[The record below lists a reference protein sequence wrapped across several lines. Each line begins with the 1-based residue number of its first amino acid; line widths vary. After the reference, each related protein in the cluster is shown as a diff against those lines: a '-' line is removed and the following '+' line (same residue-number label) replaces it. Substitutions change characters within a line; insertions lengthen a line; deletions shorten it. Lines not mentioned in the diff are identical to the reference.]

1 MQNSQLRCKSN
12 RIIFTTLVSS
22 YLAAAVTIKR
32 HTSPQAALLLIL
44 MTLTNYS
51 AAQAMS
57 CIPSVAPAI
66 LSSTAPIAVSAV
78 SAVSAVTSVT
88 DSSAASSVAAAIPA
102 DISQAASA
110 VPTTSSVIPN
120 PSVRIMLTGDIVLGN
135 SFAPQGDNVVQD
147 IPKDWDQRYFAGVRD
162 VLKQANLVIGN
173 LEGVLTEHP
182 ITRKA
187 TGTGRQFA
195 FRSPPRYASLL
206 KEEGFGVLNV
216 ANNHAYD
223 FGKIGVRDTLAA
235 LEQAEITTAGVPGE
249 IKLLNILGLNIAVLG
264 YSYSPWFNSILD
276 LTKSAEL
283 VQQAKAQGAY
293 VIVTFHAGAE
303 GSPAIW
309 HADQEEIFMGENR
322 GNTVAF
328 SRAMIAAGADMVVGH
343 GPHVLRAA
351 ECYQGKPII
360 YSLGNFIGVGGLS
373 AQKFAAVSALLDVSI
388 GLDGAIQRMNLVPI
402 RFNEQKLPYVDL
414 HALGTRL
421 VNYLGKHARY
431 TGNFIEFSVNEPG
444 QQEFDA
450 WYKANKRYAEPSG
463 Q

>member
-1 MQNSQLRCKSN
+1 M
-12 RIIFTTLVSS
+12 
-22 YLAAAVTIKR
+22 AASVTIKR
-32 HTSPQAALLLIL
+32 HTSPQAALLLLL
-44 MTLTNYS
+44 MTLINYS

-57 CIPSVAPAI
+57 CIPLVAPAA
-66 LSSTAPIAVSAV
+66 LSSTIPIAVSAV
-78 SAVSAVTSVT
+78 SAVTSAT
-88 DSSAASSVAAAIPA
+88 DSLTTSNIVTAIPA

-110 VPTTSSVIPN
+110 VLAVSSAIPRL
-120 PSVRIMLTGDIVLGN
+120 PVRIMLTGDIVLGN
-135 SFAPQGDNVVQD
+135 SFVVQD

-173 LEGVLTEHP
+173 LEGVLTEHL
-182 ITRKA
+182 ITRKT

-223 FGKIGVRDTLAA
+223 FGEVGVRDTLAA
-235 LEQAEITTAGVPGE
+235 LEQAKITTAGVLGE

-264 YSYSPWFNSILD
+264 YSYASWFNSILD

-303 GSPAIW
+303 GSSAIW
-309 HADQEEIFMGENR
+309 HADQEEMFMGENR

-360 YSLGNFIGVGGLS
+360 YSLGNFVGVGGLS
-373 AQKFAAVSALLDVSI
+373 SQKFAAVSALLDVSI
-388 GLDGAIQRMNLVPI
+388 GLNGAIQRMDLVPV
-402 RFNEQKLPYVDL
+402 RFNEQKLPYVDSQ
-414 HALGTRL
+414 ALGTRL

-431 TGNFIEFSVNEPG
+431 AGDFIEFSVNESG

-450 WYKANKRYAEPSG
+450 WYKANKRYAEPLG